1 MKRITL
7 AAATDTVEADVF
19 GRIYELR
26 QVTRSVEEKLRA
38 IAGEAGDKDV
48 DDMDGDAFIAY
59 VGEVFDV
66 LLKPAGPDNRTAASK
81 ALLDAWKGEKVT
93 RAGVWEFLT
102 DLQRN
107 GNGAGGDERPT

>member
-1 MKRITL
+1 MPRVTL

-26 QVTRSVEEKLRA
+26 AVTRSVEEKLRA
-38 IAGEAGDKDV
+38 VADKAGDQDV
-48 DDMDGDAFIAY
+48 DDMDGDAFVAY

-66 LLKPAGPDNRTAASK
+66 LLKPAGPDNRTLASK
-81 ALLDAWKGEKVT
+81 AVLDAWKGEKVT
-93 RAGVWEFLT
+93 RSGIWEFLT

-107 GNGAGGDERPT
+107 GTGGDERPT